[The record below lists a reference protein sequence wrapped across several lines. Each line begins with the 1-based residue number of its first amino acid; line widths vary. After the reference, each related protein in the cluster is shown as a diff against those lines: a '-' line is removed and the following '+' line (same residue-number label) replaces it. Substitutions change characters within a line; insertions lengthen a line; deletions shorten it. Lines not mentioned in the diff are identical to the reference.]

1 MRCAAWIF
9 AAHAICGAILLSP
22 GWIRP
27 DSVATYA
34 YLRSMVHDGD
44 LSFFNE
50 WREFGMIRNG
60 VTYFSE
66 VTPIGALS
74 NHWWIGTSMMAA
86 PFYVV
91 GLRFA
96 DDASLLGWASVLF
109 VAAALAIACV
119 FIRSNKALVIAAT
132 SLGTPLFWYTF
143 RFPLGTHAAGAL
155 CVALIFA
162 ALFVE
167 GGQSCPAGQ
176 ARSPVL
182 HGSLVGLAAGLAIA
196 TRLQHFVLLPAIVI
210 IGIAQRR
217 RGRWWLSAIGAGAL
231 PLAAQGIAWYA
242 IYGTPLGPLTRG
254 ANLQGV
260 TWMPFQHITLWHVLF
275 SSYHGLFAWSPVALI
290 AIIGWI
296 AALRRDRELAL
307 ACILMFAGE
316 WIANGTFDRYFW
328 GGMSFGGRRFVD
340 LALPFALGIG
350 WFAERI
356 RTWLAVLIIAPLTA
370 WSAALMIAAHANTIS
385 LARYVSAADLFG
397 AVFGASTYV
406 RAISTPLHTD
416 THYLAL
422 LAVAIVAI
430 LLWPLRKLA
439 VAYAALFVVCVA
451 ICAARTPQAAA
462 EGRARIDV
470 RRSMRIGPL
479 VDERRL
485 LQDEVDWARATG
497 DTARANATS
506 REIAAIDRLLAEL
519 NR

>member
-1 MRCAAWIF
+1 
-9 AAHAICGAILLSP
+9 
-22 GWIRP
+22 
-27 DSVATYA
+27 YA
-34 YLRSMVHDGD
+34 YVRSMVNDGD

-66 VTPIGALS
+66 VTPIGALA

-91 GLRFA
+91 GLRLA
-96 DDASLLGWASVLF
+96 DNTALLGWASVLF
-109 VAAALAIACV
+109 AATALSLACLFLRTHRRIA
-119 FIRSNKALVIAAT
+119 VIAT

-162 ALFVE
+162 ALFLTE
-167 GGQSCPAGQ
+167 S
-176 ARSPVL
+176 
-182 HGSLVGLAAGLAIA
+182 GSLTGLTAGLAIA

-210 IGIAQRR
+210 VGIVQRR
-217 RGRWWLSAIGAGAL
+217 RGKWWLSAIGAGAL
-231 PLAAQGIAWYA
+231 PLVAQAIAWYA

-260 TWMPFQHITLWHVLF
+260 TWMPFQHIALWQVLF
-275 SSYHGLFAWSPVALI
+275 SSYHGLVAWSPVVVI

-296 AALRRDRELAL
+296 AALRRDRDLAL
-307 ACILMFAGE
+307 ACILMFLGE
-316 WIANGTFDRYFW
+316 WIANGTLDRYFW

-356 RTWLAVLIIAPLTA
+356 RTWLAVVIATPLVA
-370 WSAALMIAAHANTIS
+370 WSIALMIAAYAGTIS
-385 LARYVSAADLFG
+385 LARYVSGRDLWQG
-397 AVFGASTYV
+397 IV
-406 RAISTPLHTD
+406 RINFSVPLHTD
-416 THYLAL
+416 RHYLAL
-422 LAVAIVAI
+422 LIVAIVAA
-430 LLWPLRKLA
+430 LLWPLRRFA
-439 VAYAALFVVCVA
+439 VAYAALFVISVA
-451 ICAARTPQAAA
+451 ICAWRTPAAA
-462 EGRARIDV
+462 AAGRAGIDV
-470 RRSMRIGPL
+470 RKSMRFGPL

-485 LQDEVDWARATG
+485 LLDEVDWARATG
-497 DTARANATS
+497 DVRRADATS
-506 REIAAIDRLLAEL
+506 REIAAIDRLLAEI